1 MKRLINGRGSQF
13 SYVMPKPVSVAVNDF
28 SVRLIETEDALARII
43 VSTKEMLGED
53 DALDALMKEI
63 ATDPS
68 SVLAYP
74 KLKPYAK
81 KIAEATLE
89 RNTAR
94 TALDHAEAKDLTPAQ
109 LKYEVALQFKKQ
121 EDAFETDRAIWRE
134 SEKAFKLTIEALN
147 TRMDALELSS
157 KWSYGKCVLHNKFGY
172 GSIASP
178 VVDGNIYVLL
188 DYGKYGGG
196 AIVVNVKCTDIT
208 VEPRKSRKAHT
219 NDIFRIKEINSK
231 REIFIRGGSHFQT
244 CLSELHTCRTV
255 MLQINDVR
263 ECSFDSPFSPK
274 PFHDGIYGISILSN
288 LDIESSCTAPGLTE
302 CTIVRVRTFCDLLN
316 DYIEPL
322 K

>member
-1 MKRLINGRGSQF
+1 
-13 SYVMPKPVSVAVNDF
+13 MPKPVSVVTDF

-94 TALDHAEAKDLTPAQ
+94 TALDIATEAKDMTPAQ
-109 LKYEVALQFKKQ
+109 LKYDVALQFKKQ
-121 EDAFETDRAIWRE
+121 EDAFETERAIWRE

-172 GSIASP
+172 GIIASP

-188 DYGKYGGG
+188 DYARFNYERCTSDESGVTV
-196 AIVVNVKCTDIT
+196 VVNVKCTDIT

-219 NDIFRIKEINSK
+219 NDIFRIKEIESK
-231 REIFIRGGSHFQT
+231 REIFIRGGFYSPN
-244 CLSELHTCRTV
+244 CRLSELHTCRTV
-255 MLQINDVR
+255 MLQIKDVI
-263 ECSFDSPFSPK
+263 ECSFDPPYGYKGSFPNGI
-274 PFHDGIYGISILSN
+274 HDISILSN

-302 CTIVRVRTFCDLLN
+302 CTIVRVRTFCDQLN
-316 DYIEPL
+316 DYI
-322 K
+322 